1 LRLLFLALVAAFP
14 TVTHAQQSPSI
25 LGNWSGT
32 MSLPGGGT
40 LPVELSLSEAAG
52 TWRFVPRGKQAQ
64 DNPCL
69 GKEFPVVVMSQSATE
84 VKLEIRGASVI
95 RGCINT
101 TADLNSAD
109 GKVLEGSLGDG
120 RTVKFAR

>member
-1 LRLLFLALVAAFP
+1 
-14 TVTHAQQSPSI
+14 
-25 LGNWSGT
+25 